1 MATTA
6 AEIASAIQA
15 RIAAG
20 QLRPGDRVPSARQI
34 TRDWGVAIAT
44 ATKALAALQADGLVR
59 SVVGVGTVVAPRPQQ
74 KQPKAERPQ
83 PKAERS
89 QPKAERPQPKAERT
103 QPKTERPQRTV
114 WPSVRGAELELSRP
128 RIIRTAIALADAEGL
143 AAVTMRRLAA
153 ELDVAVMSLYRH
165 VAGKEELVLLMA
177 DQVFAEVPVPV
188 LPATAGWRERLET
201 LVRAEWSV
209 AKRHPWTSSAM
220 SSLARPLM
228 VPHGMDYTD
237 AIMRVLR
244 ELGLDPV
251 AALQVT
257 VAIAG
262 LIVGVGASL
271 QMEADAQRV
280 TGITSDEWM
289 AQQEP
294 VMDALDVPGRFPMIA
309 EVAALPGFD
318 LILDDVFEA
327 GLALLLDGLAR
338 RLTTANPTGAK
349 RTIKDT

>member
-59 SVVGVGTVVAPRPQQ
+59 SVVGVGTVVASRPQQ
-74 KQPKAERPQ
+74 K
-83 PKAERS
+83 

-114 WPSVRGAELELSRP
+114 GPSVRGAELELSRP